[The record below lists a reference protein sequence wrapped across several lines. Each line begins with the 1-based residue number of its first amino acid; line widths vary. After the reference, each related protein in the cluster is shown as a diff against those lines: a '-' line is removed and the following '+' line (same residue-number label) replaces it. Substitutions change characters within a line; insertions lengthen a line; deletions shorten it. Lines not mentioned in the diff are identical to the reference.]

1 MEKKFEEL
9 RKRCEDLAALGSAGA
24 LLGWDQN
31 VYMPP
36 KGAEA
41 RGKTLAVISE
51 IAHHKLT
58 SPDMGALIAALYD
71 WAQAKGHDT
80 FEASFLRAVKRD
92 YDQEVKIPSGLVKE
106 ISIATTASFEAWH
119 KARAASDYSM
129 FAPHLEKVAELNLRK
144 AEALGFKNSPYDALL
159 DLYDAGMARE
169 KLDAIFAELTAGLK
183 PVIKAINE
191 RADQVSSQ
199 PFKGDFPA
207 DAQLKLSLEI
217 AKALGYDLERG
228 RQDLSAHP
236 FSSGILSPFDSRITT
251 RVMPGWLPAC
261 VYASMHETGHALYE
275 QGFPE
280 DFAFSPLASA
290 SSLGM
295 HESQS
300 RFWENLIGRSR
311 PFAAWA
317 LPLYRKHFPGK
328 FDSCT
333 PEDLYRAANRSE
345 ASLIRVEADE
355 VTYNLHIALRYE
367 IETQLL
373 DRSLKVKDAP
383 ELWNAKMQ
391 EYLGVKPAKDA
402 EGILQDVH
410 WGFGMIGYFPS
421 YTIGNLISAQ
431 LHAAARKDL
440 PGMDGLIAKGDFA
453 PILAWL
459 RAKVHTQGR
468 KYEPEELL
476 NRAIGEKLSVAPFV
490 AYIKA
495 KYSELYGF
503 KA

>member
-1 MEKKFEEL
+1 MENKFKEL
-9 RKRCEDLAALGSAGA
+9 RGRCEELAALNSAGA

-31 VYMPP
+31 TYMPAG
-36 KGAEA
+36 GAEA
-41 RGKTLAVISE
+41 RGRTLAVISE

-58 SPDMGALIAALYD
+58 APETGALIKDLHD
-71 WAQAKGHDT
+71 WAQAKGHDS

-92 YDQEVKIPSGLVKE
+92 YDQEVKIPAALVKE
-106 ISIATTASFEAWH
+106 FALATTASFEAWH
-119 KARAASDYSM
+119 KARKASDFSL

-144 AEALGFKNSPYDALL
+144 AEALGFEKSPYDALL
-159 DLYDAGMARE
+159 DLYDPGTKRE
-169 KLDAIFAELTAGLK
+169 KLDAIFAELTAALK

-191 RADQVSSQ
+191 RADKVSSA

-207 DAQLKLSLEI
+207 DAQLRLTEEI
-217 AKALGYDLERG
+217 SKALGYDTARG

-236 FSSGILSPFDSRITT
+236 FSTGIASPDDVRITT
-251 RVMPGWLPAC
+251 RTQADWLPAC
-261 VYASMHETGHALYE
+261 VYGSIHETGHALYE
-275 QGFPE
+275 QGFPAE
-280 DFAFSPLASA
+280 FAFTPLANA
-290 SSLGM
+290 SSLGV

-300 RFWENLIGRSR
+300 RFWENLVGRSR
-311 PFAAWA
+311 AFAAWA

-328 FDSCT
+328 FDGCS
-333 PEDLYRAANRSE
+333 PEDLYKAANRSE

-367 IETQLL
+367 IETRLL

-383 ELWNAKMQ
+383 ELWNAKMK
-391 EYLGVKPAKDA
+391 EYLGITPAKDS

-410 WGFGMIGYFPS
+410 WGYGMIGYFPS
-421 YTIGNLISAQ
+421 YTMGNLISAQ
-431 LHAAARKDL
+431 LYAAMRRDL
-440 PGMDGLIAKGDFA
+440 PGMDGLVEKGDFA

-468 KYEPEELL
+468 KYQPEELL
-476 NRAIGEKLSVAPFV
+476 QKAIGEKLSVKPF
-490 AYIKA
+490 ADYIRG
-495 KYSELYGF
+495 KYSALYGF

>member
-9 RKRCEDLAALGSAGA
+9 RKRCEDMAALGSAGA

-31 VYMPP
+31 TYMPSG
-36 KGAEA
+36 GAEA

-51 IAHHKLT
+51 LAHHQLT
-58 SPDMGALIAALYD
+58 CKETGALIADLHD
-71 WAQAKGHDT
+71 WAQAKGHDS
-80 FEASFLRAVKRD
+80 FEGSFLRALKRS
-92 YDQEVKIPSGLVKE
+92 YDQEVKIPAELVKE
-106 ISIATTASFEAWH
+106 LSLATTAAFEAWH
-119 KARAASDYSM
+119 KARAASDFAM

-169 KLDAIFAELTAGLK
+169 KLDVIFAELTAGLK

-191 RADQVSSQ
+191 RADKVSNA
-199 PFKGDFPA
+199 PFKGDFAPET
-207 DAQLKLSLEI
+207 QLKLSLEI
-217 AKALGYDLERG
+217 AKALGYDLTRG

-236 FSSGILSPFDSRITT
+236 FSSGISSPDDARITT
-251 RVMPGWLPAC
+251 RALRDWLPAC
-261 VYASMHETGHALYE
+261 VYASIHETGHALYE
-275 QGFPE
+275 QGFPKE
-280 DFAFSPLASA
+280 FAFTPLAGA
-290 SSLGM
+290 ASLGM

-333 PEDLYRAANRSE
+333 PEDIYRAANRSE

-373 DRSLKVKDAP
+373 DGSLKVKDAP

-391 EYLGVKPAKDA
+391 EYLGVKPAKDS

-421 YTIGNLISAQ
+421 YTVGNLISAQ

-459 RAKVHTQGR
+459 RAKVHTQGA
-468 KYEPEELL
+468 KYKPEELL
-476 NRAIGEKLSVAPFV
+476 QRAIGEELSVAPFV
-490 AYIKA
+490 NYIKT